1 MTHTHTHS
9 VGILWTRSQPVGKT
23 SSWQQTSLTRKWH
36 PCFLRNSNLQFQ
48 QASGLRPITRPK
60 GSTIIYLFI
69 YLFIHSF
76 IHVYTVSTGLETGF
90 RPQHYHKWTLGL
102 LPAKYNV
109 IIQYGVLTQFRAF
122 SYKFLTQ
129 GAPYLGYHKYLNRG
143 IKSAN
148 T

>member
-1 MTHTHTHS
+1 MLPSEFEPAISASERPQTHH
-9 VGILWTRSQPVGKT
+9 
-23 SSWQQTSLTRKWH
+23 
-36 PCFLRNSNLQFQ
+36 
-48 QASGLRPITRPK
+48 AAK
-60 GSTIIYLFI
+60 GVDYYLFI